1 MSATRE
7 IVHVRGGLPL
17 RAVRAALVATWLV
30 ATQAFAPSVA
40 TAADPAA
47 RPGRLMAEGDV
58 TPAQVTAAAVLN
70 GFTDSVIFSS
80 LTAPIAVR
88 FSPDGRVF
96 VAEKSGLIKVFA
108 SLTATTPTVVADLRP
123 QVDNYWDRGLL
134 GFTLD
139 PNFPTTPYIYA
150 LYSYDAMIGG
160 TSPAW
165 NDACLTPPGPTTD
178 GCPISGRLS
187 RINATTGA
195 EQVLVNDWCQQ
206 FPSHSVGELR
216 FGPDG
221 ALYAS
226 SGDGASFT
234 FVDYGQAGGG
244 AGSPTPKNPCG
255 DPPGGVG
262 GTMSAPTAEGG
273 ALRSQGV
280 RRPAGQS
287 IPLNGALLRLDPTTG
302 AAMPDNPLAGNASA
316 NARRIVGFGFRNP
329 FRFTFRPGT
338 NEVWIGDV
346 GADTW
351 EEINRIVNPKAATV
365 ANGGWPCYEGPGID
379 GAYQAANLD
388 LCTSLYGNPTG
399 LLQPMFTYQH
409 QVKIISTE
417 TCDPGSSS
425 ISGIAFYG
433 AGTYPTLYNNAL
445 FFADHSRNCIW
456 AVPAGGNGLPD
467 FSKVADFIQGASNPV
482 ALEIGPGGDLFYVD
496 HEGGAIHRVTYSA
509 TNHPPVAA
517 IQASPT
523 SGNPP
528 LTVNFDGS
536 ASSDPDPGDTLTYS
550 WDLDG
555 DGTFGDATLATAS
568 RTFTTAGLF
577 NVGLR
582 VTDSRGA
589 TATTTI
595 PINVGGNAPVPVI
608 DSPGASFTWA
618 VGDPIAFSGHA
629 TDSAGVAIP
638 ASKLSWTFVLHHCP
652 SSCHTHVVQTIPG
665 VASGTISAPD
675 HDYPSYLEVQL
686 TATDSASRTATAS
699 VNIQPKTANLS
710 VATVPSGLSIGVG
723 VATPA
728 PAPFT
733 RQVIANSVQTVSAP
747 PTQTMGAVTYTF
759 VSWSDGGA
767 ASHNVTVPLAGK
779 SLTATYAGSG
789 STTAYLSDLA
799 WTTVANGWGPVEKDR
814 SNGEKSAGDG
824 LPLTLNTVVY
834 AKGLGA
840 HAASD
845 IRYAMNGTCTS
856 FSTKVGVDDEAGSN
870 GSITFRILA
879 DGTTLFDSG
888 VMTGTSATQ
897 TATVNVTGR
906 TTLQLVI
913 DPGADMNY
921 DHGDWADAQLTCG
934 GGGPPPDTTPPTVTG
949 RTPAAGAT
957 NVATSVR
964 PTVTF
969 SEPIDPT
976 TVTTTN
982 MTLTP
987 NGGAAVAAT
996 VAYDGP
1002 SQTATLTPTSALVA
1016 GTTYTVR
1023 VKGGATGIADLATN
1037 RLVADA
1043 TSTFSTA
1050 AAPDTTPPTVT
1061 GRTPAAGAT
1070 NVATSVRPTVTFS
1083 EPIDPTTVTTTNMTL
1098 TPNGG
1103 AAVAATVAYDGP
1115 SQTATLTPTSALVA
1129 GTTYTV
1135 RVKGGATGIADLATN
1150 RLVAD
1155 ATSTFSTAAGSG
1167 STTAYLSDLAW
1178 TTVANGWG
1186 PVEKDRSNGEKSAG
1200 DGLPLTLNTVVYA
1213 KGLGAHAASDIRYAM
1228 NGTCTS
1234 FSTKVGVD
1242 DEAGSNGSITFRI
1255 LADGTTLFDSGVMTG
1270 TSATQTATVNVTGRT
1285 TLQLV
1290 IDPGAD
1296 MNYDHGDWADA
1307 QLTCGGGGPPP
1318 DTTPPTVTGRT
1329 PAAGATNVATS
1340 VRPTVTFSEPIDPTT
1355 VTTTNMTLTP
1365 NGGAAVA
1372 ATVAYDGPSQTATL
1386 TPTSAL
1392 VAGTTYTVRVKG
1404 GATGIADLAT
1414 NRLVA
1419 DATSTFSTAAAPD
1432 TTPPTV
1438 TGRTPAAGAT
1448 NVATSVR
1455 PTVTFSEPIDPT
1467 TVTTT
1472 NMTLT
1477 PNGGAAVAATVA
1489 YDGPS
1494 QTATLT
1500 PTSALVAGTTYTVR
1514 VKGGATG
1521 IADLA
1526 TNRLVA
1532 DATSTFSTAA
1542 GSGSTTA
1549 YLSDLAWTTVANGWG
1564 PVEKDRS
1571 NGEKSAGD
1579 GLPLTLNTVV
1589 YAKGLGA
1596 HAASDIRYAMN
1607 GTCTSFSTKVGVDD
1621 EAGSNGSITFRIL
1634 ADGTTLFDSGVM
1646 TGTSATQTATVNVTG
1661 RTTLQLV
1668 IDPGAD
1674 MNYDHGD
1681 WADAQLTCGA

>member
-1 MSATRE
+1 MRGPRE
-7 IVHVRGGLPL
+7 FRQSRVLWSI
-17 RAVRAALVATWLV
+17 LVAAWLV
-30 ATQAFAPSVA
+30 GSQSIAPSV
-40 TAADPAA
+40 TVAADPVV
-47 RPGRLMAEGDV
+47 RPSRLMSEGTVPTGGVSTAEV
-58 TPAQVTAAAVLN
+58 STAAVPS
-70 GFTDSVIFSS
+70 GFTDSVAFSGLAFPTS
-80 LTAPIAVR
+80 VR

-108 SLTATTPTVVADLRP
+108 SLSATTPTVVKDLSP
-123 QVDNYWDRGLL
+123 SVDNYWDRGLL

-139 PNFPTTPYIYA
+139 PNFPTTPYVYA
-150 LYSYDAMIGG
+150 LYAYDAMIGG
-160 TSPAW
+160 TAPVW
-165 NDACLTPPGPTTD
+165 NDACPTPPGPTAD

-187 RINATTGA
+187 RINVTTGA
-195 EQVLVNDWCQQ
+195 EQVLINDWCQQ
-206 FPSHSVGELR
+206 YPSHSVGELR

-221 ALYAS
+221 ALYVS
-226 SGDGASFT
+226 GGDGASFT
-234 FVDYGQAGGG
+234 FVDYGQGGG
-244 AGSPTPKNPCG
+244 SANSPTQKNPCG

-262 GTMSAPTAEGG
+262 GAMTAPSAQGG
-273 ALRSQGV
+273 MLRSQSL
-280 RRPAGQS
+280 RRASGPV
-287 IPLNGALLRLDPTTG
+287 LLDGALLRVDPTTG
-302 AAMPDNPLAGNASA
+302 AAMPDNPLSGSA
-316 NARRIVGFGFRNP
+316 NARRIVAIGFRNP

-338 NEVWIGDV
+338 GEVWIGDV
-346 GADTW
+346 GANTW
-351 EEINRIVNPKAATV
+351 EEVDRIVNPKAAIT
-365 ANGGWPCYEGPGID
+365 ANGGWPCYEGGGIN
-379 GAYQAANLD
+379 GAFQAANLS
-388 LCTSLYGNPTG
+388 LCTSLYNTPTG
-399 LLQPMFTYQH
+399 LIQPMFSYQH
-409 QVKIISTE
+409 QVKIISSE

-425 ISGIAFYG
+425 ITGIAFYG
-433 AGTYPTLYNNAL
+433 AAGTYPALYNNAL

-467 FSKVADFIQGASNPV
+467 FGQIRNFVQAAANPV
-482 ALEIGPGGDLFYVD
+482 ALEIGPGGDVFYVD
-496 HEGGAIHRVTYSA
+496 HEGGTIHRITYSA

-536 ASSDPDPGDTLTYS
+536 GSSDPDPGETLTYS

-555 DGTFGDATLATAS
+555 NGTFGDATLATAS
-568 RTFTTAGLF
+568 RTYTTAGTF

-582 VTDSRGA
+582 VTDSHGA
-589 TATTTI
+589 TNTTTV
-595 PINVGGNAPVPVI
+595 PINVGGSAPVAVI
-608 DSPGASFTWA
+608 DTPGSSLTWA
-618 VGDPIAFSGHA
+618 VGDPIAYSGHA
-629 TDSAGVAIP
+629 TDSGGQAIP
-638 ASKLSWTFVLHHCP
+638 ASRLSWTFVIHHCP
-652 SSCHTHVVQTIPG
+652 ASCHTHVVQTIPG
-665 VASGTISAPD
+665 VASGTFTAPD
-675 HDYPSYLEVQL
+675 HEYPSYLEVQL
-686 TATDSASRTATAS
+686 TATDSANRTGTAS
-699 VNIQPKTANLS
+699 VNIQPKTASLS

-723 VATPA
+723 ISAPA

-733 RQVIANSVQTVSAP
+733 QTVLANSVQTVSAP
-747 PTQTMGAVTYTF
+747 PTQTMSGVTYTF
-759 VSWSDGGA
+759 ASWSDGGA

-779 SLTATYAGSG
+779 SLTATYTSG
-789 STTAYLSDLA
+789 GATTAYLSDLA
-799 WTTVANGWGPVEKDR
+799 YTTVANAWGPVEKDR

-824 LPLTLNTVVY
+824 LPLTLNGTVY
-834 AKGLGA
+834 PKGLGA

-845 IRYAMNGTCTS
+845 VRYAMNGSCTS
-856 FSTKVGVDDEAGSN
+856 FTVKVGVDDEAGAN
-870 GSITFRILA
+870 GSITFRVLA
-879 DGTTLFDSG
+879 DGATLFDSG
-888 VMTGTSATQ
+888 VMTGATATK
-897 TATVNVTGR
+897 TATVDVTGR
-906 TTLQLVI
+906 TTLQLVL
-913 DPGADMNY
+913 DPGADMNF

-957 NVATSVR
+957 NVAVSVR

-982 MTLTP
+982 LTLTP
-987 NGGAAVAAT
+987 NGGAAVAAS

-1002 SQTATLTPTSALVA
+1002 SQTATLTPTSALA
-1016 GTTYTVR
+1016 TGTTYTVR
-1023 VKGGATGIADLATN
+1023 VKGGPTGIADLATN

-1070 NVATSVRPTVTFS
+1070 NVAVSVRPTVTFS
-1083 EPIDPTTVTTTNMTL
+1083 EPIDPTTVTTTNLTL

-1103 AAVAATVAYDGP
+1103 AAVAASVAYDGP
-1115 SQTATLTPTSALVA
+1115 SQTATLTPTSALA
-1129 GTTYTV
+1129 TGTTYTV
-1135 RVKGGATGIADLATN
+1135 RVKGGPTGIADLATN

-1155 ATSTFSTAAGSG
+1155 ATSTFSTASG
-1167 STTAYLSDLAW
+1167 GATTAYLSDLAY
-1178 TTVANGWG
+1178 TTVANAWG

-1200 DGLPLTLNTVVYA
+1200 DGLPLTLNGTVYP
-1213 KGLGAHAASDIRYAM
+1213 KGLGAHAASDVRYAM
-1228 NGTCTS
+1228 NGSCTS
-1234 FSTKVGVD
+1234 FTVKVGVD
-1242 DEAGSNGSITFRI
+1242 DEAGANGSITFRV
-1255 LADGTTLFDSGVMTG
+1255 LADGATLFDSGVMTG
-1270 TSATQTATVNVTGRT
+1270 ATATKTATVDVTGRT

-1290 IDPGAD
+1290 LDPGAD
-1296 MNYDHGDWADA
+1296 MNFDHGDWADA

-1329 PAAGATNVATS
+1329 PAAGATNVAVS

-1355 VTTTNMTLTP
+1355 VTTTNLTLTP

-1372 ATVAYDGPSQTATL
+1372 ASVAYDGPSQTATL

-1392 VAGTTYTVRVKG
+1392 ATGTTYTVRVKG
-1404 GATGIADLAT
+1404 GPTGIADLAT

-1448 NVATSVR
+1448 NVAVSVR

-1472 NMTLT
+1472 NLTLT
-1477 PNGGAAVAATVA
+1477 PNGGAAVAASVA

-1500 PTSALVAGTTYTVR
+1500 PTSALATGTTYTVR
-1514 VKGGATG
+1514 VKGGPTG

-1532 DATSTFSTAA
+1532 DATSTFSTA
-1542 GSGSTTA
+1542 SGGATTA
-1549 YLSDLAWTTVANGWG
+1549 YLSDLAYTTVANAWG

-1579 GLPLTLNTVV
+1579 GLPLTLNGTV
-1589 YAKGLGA
+1589 YPKGLGA
-1596 HAASDIRYAMN
+1596 HAASDVRYAMN
-1607 GTCTSFSTKVGVDD
+1607 GNCTSFTVKVGVDD
-1621 EAGSNGSITFRIL
+1621 EAGANGSITFRVL
-1634 ADGTTLFDSGVM
+1634 ADGATLFDSGVM
-1646 TGTSATQTATVNVTG
+1646 TGATATKTATVDVTG

-1668 IDPGAD
+1668 LDPGAD
-1674 MNYDHGD
+1674 MNFDHGD
-1681 WADAQLTCGA
+1681 WADAQLTCGT